1 MDKVMVTVLLL
12 IAGVVCSM
20 VLLNAVYPAI
30 TGSSGAIVDAA
41 SKVDDRIRSNIAIIQ
56 IADSDANDEVYI
68 WIKNVGAS
76 SIGGISQSDVFFGLQ
91 GNFVRIPF
99 DVQTPKPYWLYTI
112 ENDTRWGP
120 GATLKITIH
129 YTGDLEH
136 LKEYYFK
143 MVTPNGISAQD
154 YYSVP
159 AP

>member
-56 IADSDANDEVYI
+56 IADSDTADKVYI
-68 WIKNVGAS
+68 WIKNVGTS
-76 SIGGISQSDVFFGLQ
+76 SIGGISSSDVFFGPQ
-91 GNFVRIPF
+91 GDFARITYGGSDLPRWEYA
-99 DVQTPKPYWLYTI
+99 V
-112 ENDTRWGP
+112 EGGGAWGP
-120 GATLKITIH
+120 SATLKITISC
-129 YTGDLEH
+129 TGDLTH
-136 LKEYYFK
+136 SKEYYFK
-143 MVTPNGISAQD
+143 VVIPNGISAQD

>member
-41 SKVDDRIRSNIAIIQ
+41 SKIDDRIRSNISIIQ
-56 IADSDANDEVYI
+56 MSHSGSDFYA

-76 SIGGISQSDVFFGLQ
+76 SIGGISQSDIFFGLQ
-91 GNFVRIPF
+91 GNFARIPYS
-99 DVQTPKPYWLYTI
+99 DPSAAPSWKYIVEP
-112 ENDTRWGP
+112 NGGAWGP
-120 GATLKITIH
+120 SATLKITI
-129 YTGDLEH
+129 TDNGSLAAG
-136 LKEYYFK
+136 EYYFK
-143 MVTPNGISAQD
+143 VVVPNGISAQD
-154 YYSVP
+154 YYS

>member
-41 SKVDDRIRSNIAIIQ
+41 SKIDDRIRSNIAIIQ
-56 IADSDANDEVYI
+56 IADSGSNVYI

-76 SIGGISQSDVFFGLQ
+76 SIGGISQSDIFFGPQ
-91 GNFVRIPF
+91 GNFIRIPYS
-99 DVQTPKPYWLYTI
+99 DPTAAPSWKYIVEP
-112 ENDTRWGP
+112 NGGAWGP
-120 GATLKITIH
+120 SATLKITITS
-129 YTGDLEH
+129 TGPLTS
-136 LKEYYFK
+136 LSEYYFK
-143 MVTPNGISAQD
+143 VVIPNGISAQD
-154 YYSVP
+154 YYS

>member
-41 SKVDDRIRSNIAIIQ
+41 SKIDDRIRSNISIIQ
-56 IADSDANDEVYI
+56 ISDSGNVVYI

-76 SIGGISQSDVFFGLQ
+76 SIGGVSSSDIFFGPQ
-91 GNFVRIPF
+91 GNFAHIPYGGS
-99 DVQTPKPYWLYTI
+99 TAPYWEYVI

-120 GATLKITIH
+120 SATLKITIH
-129 YTGDLEH
+129 YTTTPSG
-136 LKEYYFK
+136 EYYFK
-143 MVTPNGISAQD
+143 AVIPNGISAED
-154 YYSVP
+154 YYS

>member
-41 SKVDDRIRSNIAIIQ
+41 SKIDDRIRSNISIIQ
-56 IADSDANDEVYI
+56 MSHSGSDFYA

-76 SIGGISQSDVFFGLQ
+76 SIGGISQSDIFFGPQ
-91 GNFVRIPF
+91 GSFERISYSDPA
-99 DVQTPKPYWLYTI
+99 VPPSWKYNI
-112 ENDTRWGP
+112 EGGGAWGP
-120 GATLKITIH
+120 SATLKITI
-129 YTGDLEH
+129 TDDDPLAAG
-136 LKEYYFK
+136 EYYFK
-143 MVTPNGISAQD
+143 VVVPNGISAQD
-154 YYSVP
+154 YYS

>member
-30 TGSSGAIVDAA
+30 TGSSGAIVDAS
-41 SKVDDRIRSNIAIIQ
+41 SKVDDRIRSNIAIIEMSNSG
-56 IADSDANDEVYI
+56 SDFYA

-76 SIGGISQSDVFFGLQ
+76 TIVGVSSSDVFFGPQ
-91 GNFVRIPF
+91 GNFARIPYGGS
-99 DVQTPKPYWLYTI
+99 TAPYWGYSL

-120 GATLKITIH
+120 SATLKITIH
-129 YTGDLEH
+129 YTTTPSG
-136 LKEYYFK
+136 EYYFK
-143 MVTPNGISAQD
+143 AVIPNGISAQD
-154 YYSVP
+154 YYS

>member
-41 SKVDDRIRSNIAIIQ
+41 SKIDDRIRSNISIIQ
-56 IADSDANDEVYI
+56 ISDSGSNVYI

-76 SIGGISQSDVFFGLQ
+76 SIGGISQSDIFFGPQ
-91 GNFVRIPF
+91 GSFERIPYS
-99 DVQTPKPYWLYTI
+99 DPAAAPSWKYNI
-112 ENDTRWGP
+112 EGGGVWGP
-120 GATLKITIH
+120 SATLKITI
-129 YTGDLEH
+129 TGTGPLTP
-136 LKEYYFK
+136 LSEYYFK
-143 MVTPNGISAQD
+143 VVIPNGISAQD

>member
-41 SKVDDRIRSNIAIIQ
+41 SKIDDRIRSNVAIIEMSNSG
-56 IADSDANDEVYI
+56 SDFYA

-76 SIGGISQSDVFFGLQ
+76 SIGGVSSSDIFFGPQ
-91 GNFVRIPF
+91 GNFARIPYGGSIA
-99 DVQTPKPYWLYTI
+99 PYWEYVI

-120 GATLKITIH
+120 SATLKITVH
-129 YTGDLEH
+129 YTTTPSG
-136 LKEYYFK
+136 EYYFK
-143 MVTPNGISAQD
+143 AVIPNGISAED
-154 YYSVP
+154 YYS

>member
-56 IADSDANDEVYI
+56 IADSDSDVYI

-76 SIGGISQSDVFFGLQ
+76 SIGGVSSSDIFFGLQ
-91 GNFVRIPF
+91 GNFARIPYGGS
-99 DVQTPKPYWLYTI
+99 DLPYW
-112 ENDTRWGP
+112 ESAVEGGGAWGP
-120 GATLKITIH
+120 SATLKITIH

-143 MVTPNGISAQD
+143 IVIPNGISAQD

>member
-1 MDKVMVTVLLL
+1 
-12 IAGVVCSM
+12 M

-76 SIGGISQSDVFFGLQ
+76 SIGGISQSDVFFGPQ
-91 GNFVRIPF
+91 GGF
-99 DVQTPKPYWLYTI
+99 DRVVYGGSVTPYWVYAI
-112 ENDTRWGP
+112 EGGGAWTP
-120 GATLKITIH
+120 SATLKITVH
-129 YTGDLEH
+129 DSGALATG
-136 LKEYYFK
+136 EYYFK
-143 MVTPNGISAQD
+143 VVIPNGISAQD
-154 YYSVP
+154 YYS

>member
-41 SKVDDRIRSNIAIIQ
+41 SKIDDRIRSNIAIIQ
-56 IADSDANDEVYI
+56 ISDDSDTNEVYV

-76 SIGGISQSDVFFGLQ
+76 SIGGISQSDIFFGPQ
-91 GNFVRIPF
+91 GSFERIPYGI
-99 DVQTPKPYWLYTI
+99 QPGLAYWDYKV
-112 ENDTRWGP
+112 EPNGGVWGP
-120 GATLKITIH
+120 SATLKITI
-129 YTGDLEH
+129 TVLAP
-136 LKEYYFK
+136 LTPLSEYYFK
-143 MVTPNGISAQD
+143 VVIPNGISAQD
-154 YYSVP
+154 YYS